1 MRTTTTIRKKRK
13 RNRIIVSIIV
23 ILLIIAIGTTIN
35 ILNKRTV
42 VEVINKEETD
52 YHTVIYNDKKMIYNT
67 SIVSLLFMG
76 IDTVDSNEAQGQADV
91 IQLVLLDRENKKI
104 EIIPFSRDTMAE
116 IKMFDVSRNDLGW
129 HEQHLNLAYA
139 YGDTKATGCMLTA
152 QAISRLL
159 NGIPIAYYGAMDL
172 SMISN
177 IQNIVGNLE
186 VTIPNDSLE
195 KVNSEWI
202 EGSKITITKDNVEAY
217 LRTRS
222 IEEDFS
228 NNKRMERQK
237 VYLDAYFKKLK
248 EMLENDTEGTVKTL
262 YNICKDMTTNIS
274 LSDIQ
279 TFAQM
284 MMSYDFDID
293 TNYHHLE
300 GENVLG
306 ANHDEFHLDK
316 TYFRELIL
324 KLFYRMEEQ

>member
-1 MRTTTTIRKKRK
+1 MRTTTTTRKKKK
-13 RNRIIVSIIV
+13 RNRILVSIIV
-23 ILLIIAIGTTIN
+23 VLLIISIGTTISL
-35 ILNKRTV
+35 LNKKTAIKA
-42 VEVINKEETD
+42 INEEEID
-52 YHTVIYNDKKMIYNT
+52 YHSVTYNDKKFTYNT

-76 IDTVDSNEAQGQADV
+76 IDTKDSESLGQADV
-91 IQLVLLDRENKKI
+91 IQLVLLDRENEKI

-129 HEQHLNLAYA
+129 NEQHLNLAYA
-139 YGDTKATGCMLTA
+139 YGDTKKTGCMLTA
-152 QAISRLL
+152 QAVSRLL
-159 NGIPIAYYGAMDL
+159 NGIPIAYYGALDL
-172 SMISN
+172 SQLSN
-177 IQNIVGNLE
+177 IQNIVGELE
-186 VTIPNDSLE
+186 VVIPNDSLE
-195 KVNSEWI
+195 KVNPEWV
-202 EGSKITITKDNVEAY
+202 EGSKITINKDNVEAY

-222 IEEDFS
+222 IDEDFS

-237 VYLDAYFKKLK
+237 VYLDAYFKKVK
-248 EMLENDTEGTVKTL
+248 SMLENDTEGTIKIL

-274 LSDIQ
+274 LTDIQ

-284 MMSYDFDID
+284 IMTYDFDID
-293 TNYHHLE
+293 TNYHPLE

>member
-13 RNRIIVSIIV
+13 RNKVLISIIV
-23 ILLIIAIGTTIN
+23 ALLIISIGTTITF
-35 ILNKRTV
+35 LNKKTAI
-42 VEVINKEETD
+42 EAINEEETD
-52 YHTVIYNDKKMIYNT
+52 YHTVIYNDKKMTYNT

-76 IDTVDSNEAQGQADV
+76 IDTKDGNNTQGQADV

-116 IKMFDVSRNDLGW
+116 IRMFDVSRNDLGW
-129 HEQHLNLAYA
+129 NEQHLNLAYA

-152 QAISRLL
+152 QAVSRLL

-172 SMISN
+172 SMLGN
-177 IQNIVGNLE
+177 IQNIVGELE
-186 VTIPNDSLE
+186 VIIPNDSLE
-195 KVNSEWI
+195 KVNPEWV
-202 EGSKITITKDNVEAY
+202 EGSTITINKDNAEAY

-222 IEEDFS
+222 INEDFS

-248 EMLENDTEGTVKTL
+248 EMLENDTEGTIKIL
-262 YNICKDMTTNIS
+262 YSVCKDMTTNIS

-284 MMSYDFDID
+284 MMTYDFDIN
-293 TNYHHLE
+293 TNYHPLE

-324 KLFYRMEEQ
+324 KLFYRMEE